1 MCGLCC
7 GEDDEE
13 SGGGGPDERE
23 EVEGLGCTGSSSSGA
38 AGGGGRLGS
47 ARSLSRLA
55 VLCGLLSMATLLAA
69 LLGSSW
75 IFTVEPVKMPPAY
88 TTASAAS
95 SSSSVGGGQPQ
106 QQQQL
111 ISATITFRI
120 GLWKVCPSVRKHNAS
135 LPLPSPACSLV
146 KYFSWDEVKH
156 SDLGVWAPIEFTPS
170 FISRMRISTPLEGAG
185 LALLLSATLCALLG
199 HCSNDHRTLVACGLF
214 ILGGLSLGCGLVV
227 FASVLSD
234 AYMERPRVSG
244 ESGGVAY
251 QYGWSFFAA
260 ASAFIAAQLAA
271 LLSVTAYVRRFPSPE
286 ALLLK
291 VIPGGV
297 EAAGLTP
304 DGNASDGSGA
314 CDRRGKW
321 RWRRRAPTSLAGEP
335 LFARRPPQYILRRG
349 RRLVDM
355 VGAYEDVSTGT
366 ATAGS
371 QPGSVAGTRV
381 SEMAGSVAES
391 HPEAAQGGAGAEGPG
406 GGGGSGAETPQGTG
420 TLPPKA
426 RPCSVPTPPDV
437 CHSGAAVGGGASEQV
452 VVVVGGVGAGAASLG
467 AKEPGGSSTL
477 LYPHHRHRA
486 HPAHPA
492 HHSHATLPLHGH
504 HAHHHHG
511 HQHLGQQAGGPP
523 PPPPRGSS
531 SSTASSSASS
541 STCSS
546 VHRSAPAAA
555 SSFAE
560 LRVTRGGLAP
570 SNRAGGRGSGRGG
583 GDGGPPPGGKRK
595 SVTIGTFTTMETV
608 ECSPGGGAAPGP
620 PGAHHFSSAV

>member
-7 GEDDEE
+7 GEDEE
-13 SGGGGPDERE
+13 EGGGPEERE
-23 EVEGLGCTGSSSSGA
+23 EVEGLGCTGGS
-38 AGGGGRLGS
+38 AGGPKFGS
-47 ARSLSRLA
+47 SRSLSRLA
-55 VLCGLLSMATLLAA
+55 VLCGILSMASLLAA

-75 IFTVEPVKMPPAY
+75 IFTMEPVKMPPAY
-88 TTASAAS
+88 TAAS
-95 SSSSVGGGQPQ
+95 SSSTGGGGSSSWGQKGQPPQ
-106 QQQQL
+106 QQL
-111 ISATITFRI
+111 VSATITFRI

-271 LLSVTAYVRRFPSPE
+271 LLSVTAYVRRFPTPE

-297 EAAGLTP
+297 EAAGLTAEGGGGP
-304 DGNASDGSGA
+304 AEGG
-314 CDRRGKW
+314 DRRKW
-321 RWRRRAPTSLAGEP
+321 RWRRRAPATLAGEP
-335 LFARRPPQYILRRG
+335 LFSRRPPQYILRRG

-355 VGAYEDVSTGT
+355 VGAYEDVSTTT
-366 ATAGS
+366 ATAAS
-371 QPGSVAGTRV
+371 QPGSVVGVSGTRV
-381 SEMAGSVAES
+381 GEVSVPGAEASES
-391 HPEAAQGGAGAEGPG
+391 AQGGPGGAEVGGAGTEPPPG
-406 GGGGSGAETPQGTG
+406 G
-420 TLPPKA
+420 TLPSKA

-467 AKEPGGSSTL
+467 AKEPGVGGSSTL

-486 HPAHPA
+486 HPAHPS
-492 HHSHATLPLHGH
+492 HHSHATLPLHH
-504 HAHHHHG
+504 SHHHSH
-511 HQHLGQQAGGPP
+511 HLQFIPMRPGCSVVMKHRLTTNGGTFHRD
-523 PPPPRGSS
+523 PPRHDLNS
-531 SSTASSSASS
+531 
-541 STCSS
+541 
-546 VHRSAPAAA
+546 
-555 SSFAE
+555 
-560 LRVTRGGLAP
+560 
-570 SNRAGGRGSGRGG
+570 
-583 GDGGPPPGGKRK
+583 K
-595 SVTIGTFTTMETV
+595 
-608 ECSPGGGAAPGP
+608 
-620 PGAHHFSSAV
+620 